1 MWSGIPEA
9 DCSGA
14 LDTYNGKMTDSF
26 PISPDSVSSGLISSV
41 PAAVSSPV
49 AVLCKG
55 ILFDM
60 DGILI
65 SSLGSVERSW
75 STWAVS
81 RGIDPV
87 LAVRTAHGCRAI
99 ETIRKLRPDLDDEA
113 ELKVIEDLEVEDNE
127 GLAVLPG
134 VVELLAALPVH
145 RWTVVTSAT
154 ERLARIR
161 MAAGGIPVPERLI
174 TADFVTH
181 GKPHPEPYLRGAEI
195 LGLPASDCVV
205 FEDSGSGATAGRAAG
220 CTVIGTT
227 FSHSIEELA
236 AAKYLVTDL
245 TGIRVE
251 VLAGDEG
258 LALHFTP
265 LAV

>member
-1 MWSGIPEA
+1 
-9 DCSGA
+9 
-14 LDTYNGKMTDSF
+14 MTASSF
-26 PISPDSVSSGLISSV
+26 LSEGSSAI
-41 PAAVSSPV
+41 SSPV
-49 AVLCKG
+49 TVRCKG

-60 DGILI
+60 DGILV

-75 STWAVS
+75 HTWAVS
-81 RGIDPV
+81 RGIDPA
-87 LAVRTAHGCRAI
+87 LAIHTAHGCRAI
-99 ETIRKLRPDLDDEA
+99 ETVRMLRPDLDDEA
-113 ELKVIEDLEVEDNE
+113 ELKYVEDLEVADNE

-134 VVELLAALPVH
+134 IPELLAALPPH

-161 MAAGGIPVPERLI
+161 MAEGGIAVPERII
-174 TADFVTH
+174 TADKVTS

-205 FEDSGSGATAGRAAG
+205 FEDSGSGTKAGRAAG

-227 FSHSIEELA
+227 FSHPVEELGA
-236 AAKYLVTDL
+236 AHYLVADL
-245 TGIRVE
+245 TGIVVE
-251 VLAGDEG
+251 VLPDEGG

-265 LAV
+265 LSL